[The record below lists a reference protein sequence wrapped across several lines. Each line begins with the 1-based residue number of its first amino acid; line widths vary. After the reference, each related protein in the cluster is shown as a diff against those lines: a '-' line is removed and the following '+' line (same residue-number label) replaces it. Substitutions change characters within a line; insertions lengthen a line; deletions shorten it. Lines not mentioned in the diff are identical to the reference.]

1 MIYLAQTDT
10 TAGFLSKDLKKL
22 NSIKNRP
29 LNQPCLICVSKFKNL
44 QNFSRVPKK
53 YKNLIRRSK
62 KITFIYPNSQAI
74 RVVKDHPHTKL
85 LDKLG
90 WAYSTSANPHKKAFD
105 IEFAVANADII
116 IDTKFT
122 PAKASKIYK
131 ISKTNIRRIR

>member
-10 TAGFLSKDLKKL
+10 TAGFLSKDLKEL

-44 QNFSRVPKK
+44 QNFSRIPKK
-53 YKNLIRRSK
+53 YKNLIRRTK
-62 KITFIYPNSQAI
+62 KTTFIYPNSQAI
-74 RVVKDHPHTKL
+74 RVVKDHPHAKL
-85 LDKLG
+85 LDKLE
-90 WAYSTSANPHKKAFD
+90 WAYSTSANPHKKGFD

-122 PAKASKIYK
+122 PAPASKIYK
-131 ISKTNIRRIR
+131 ISKTNIKKIR

>member
-22 NSIKNRP
+22 NAIKNRP
-29 LNQPCLICVSKFKNL
+29 LNQPCLICVSKFSALKEL
-44 QNFSRVPKK
+44 SRAPKK
-53 YKNLIRRSK
+53 YKNLIRRAK
-62 KITFIYPNSQAI
+62 KTTFIYPNLKAI

-85 LDKLG
+85 LDKLE

-105 IEFAVANADII
+105 IKFAVVNADII

-122 PAKASKIYK
+122 PAQASKIYK
-131 ISKTNIRRIR
+131 ISKTNIKKIR

>member
-10 TAGFLSKDLKKL
+10 TAGFLSKDLKEL
-22 NSIKNRP
+22 NSIKHRP

-53 YKNLIRRSK
+53 YKNLIRRTK
-62 KITFIYPNSQAI
+62 KTTFIYPNSQAI

-90 WAYSTSANPHKKAFD
+90 WAYSTSANPHKKGFD
-105 IEFAVANADII
+105 IEFAVANADVI

-122 PAKASKIYK
+122 PAPASKIYK
-131 ISKTNIRRIR
+131 ISKTNIKKIR

>member
-22 NSIKNRP
+22 NAIKNRP

-62 KITFIYPNSQAI
+62 KTTFIYPNLKAI

-122 PAKASKIYK
+122 PAQASKIYK
-131 ISKTNIRRIR
+131 ISKTNIKKIR

>member
-62 KITFIYPNSQAI
+62 KTTFIYPNLKAI
-74 RVVKDHPHTKL
+74 RVVKD
-85 LDKLG
+85 D
-90 WAYSTSANPHKKAFD
+90 
-105 IEFAVANADII
+105 EII
-116 IDTKFT
+116 
-122 PAKASKIYK
+122 
-131 ISKTNIRRIR
+131 

>member
-44 QNFSRVPKK
+44 QNFSRIPKK

-62 KITFIYPNSQAI
+62 KTTFIYPNLKAI

-85 LDKLG
+85 LDKLE
-90 WAYSTSANPHKKAFD
+90 WVYSTSANLHKKEFD
-105 IEFAVANADII
+105 IEFAKGKADVIV
-116 IDTKFT
+116 DYKFT
-122 PAKASKIYK
+122 PAPASKIYK

>member
-10 TAGFLSKDLKKL
+10 TAGFLSQNLEEL
-22 NSIKNRP
+22 NRLKNRP
-29 LNQPCLICVSKFKNL
+29 LNQPCLICVSKFSVLKEL
-44 QNFSRVPKK
+44 SRAPKK

-62 KITFIYPNSQAI
+62 KTTFIYPNSQAI

-116 IDTKFT
+116 IDTKFN
-122 PAKASKIYK
+122 PAQASKIYK
-131 ISKTNIRRIR
+131 ISKTNIKKIR

>member
-10 TAGFLSKDLKKL
+10 TVGFLSQDLKRL
-22 NSIKNRP
+22 NTIKNRP
-29 LNQPCLICVSKFKNL
+29 LNQPCLICVSKFSALKEL
-44 QNFSRVPKK
+44 SRAPKK

-62 KITFIYPNSQAI
+62 KTTFIYPNSQAI

-122 PAKASKIYK
+122 PAQASKIYK
-131 ISKTNIRRIR
+131 ISKTNIKKIR

>member
-10 TAGFLSKDLKKL
+10 TAGFLSKDLKEL

-53 YKNLIRRSK
+53 YKNLIRRTK
-62 KITFIYPNSQAI
+62 KTTFIYPNSQAI
-74 RVVKDHPHTKL
+74 RVVRDHPHAKL

-90 WAYSTSANPHKKAFD
+90 WAYSTSANPHKKGFD

-122 PAKASKIYK
+122 PAPASKIYK

>member
-22 NSIKNRP
+22 NAIKNRP
-29 LNQPCLICVSKFKNL
+29 LNQPCLICVSKFSALKEL
-44 QNFSRVPKK
+44 SRAPKK

-62 KITFIYPNSQAI
+62 KTTFIYPNLKAI

-122 PAKASKIYK
+122 PAPASKIYK
-131 ISKTNIRRIR
+131 ISKTNIKKIR

>member
-10 TAGFLSKDLKKL
+10 TAGFLSKDLKEL

-53 YKNLIRRSK
+53 YKNLIRRTK
-62 KITFIYPNSQAI
+62 KTTFIYPNSQAI
-74 RVVKDHPHTKL
+74 RVVRDHPHAKL

-90 WAYSTSANPHKKAFD
+90 WVYSTSANPHKKGFD

-122 PAKASKIYK
+122 PAPASKIYK

>member
-22 NSIKNRP
+22 NAIKNRP

-53 YKNLIRRSK
+53 YKNIIRRSK
-62 KITFIYPNSQAI
+62 KTTFIYPNLKAI

-116 IDTKFT
+116 IDTKFI
-122 PAKASKIYK
+122 PAQASKIYK

>member
-10 TAGFLSKDLKKL
+10 TAGFLSKDLKEL

-53 YKNLIRRSK
+53 YKNLIRRTK
-62 KITFIYPNSQAI
+62 KTTFIYPNSQAI
-74 RVVKDHPHTKL
+74 RVVKDHPHAKL
-85 LDKLG
+85 LDKLE
-90 WAYSTSANPHKKAFD
+90 WAYSTSANPHKKGFD

-122 PAKASKIYK
+122 PAPASKIYK
-131 ISKTNIRRIR
+131 ISKTNIKKIR